1 MPGVEAQEY
10 ALVRDFAIIMTVAGG
25 AILLFRKLNQPP
37 ILGYLI
43 AGVLVGPFTL
53 PLIGLPSPVAN
64 VDSIRLLADLGL
76 VLFLFAI
83 GLEFGWQRIRQ
94 MGLRVVLIGAIEIT
108 FMVALGYEIGIL
120 MGWTA
125 TEAFFLG
132 AALSISS
139 SAIIVKMLRDTGQ
152 MFRPHGRLIIGIL
165 VVEDFA
171 AVILLSVL
179 SAVGTTG
186 AASVADV
193 GLLFGK
199 LVLFLL
205 SCLVLGA
212 LFAPRLYGFV
222 VRLKSQETL
231 LIVSLALCFG
241 LALVADRL
249 GVSAAAG
256 AFLVGTVLGDTDHS
270 EELVSTM
277 SPVRDIFAALFFV
290 SIGMLIDPALI
301 GRFIVPA
308 LIVASVFVVGKIV
321 ADTVA
326 TFMTGHEGRTS
337 LKVGTGMTQSGEFS
351 LAMVKVGV
359 DHAVVGP
366 FLYPV
371 IAVTTALTAIVYPL
385 ISASSDAVASFL
397 ERRSPRL
404 MAQYVGALSGW
415 LVSMRTI
422 FNLSGDVARQVRQ
435 SGRVI
440 VANFGVIVVLLALGT
455 FTLAYIEELAALARL
470 REGIIGLVISGIV
483 IVLCVPP
490 AVFVWRA
497 VQAMTD
503 VLSGAILGRGLTTF
517 RVWGKTDLHSVL
529 RDSILMA
536 LAVLLLIWSLPFV
549 SGLIRLGAFAAP
561 LPVLILVGMLALTWR
576 TIFKIHGTLEDTF
589 RRTFLGEDEA
599 DTRVGPNE

>member
-1 MPGVEAQEY
+1 M
-10 ALVRDFAIIMTVAGG
+10 
-25 AILLFRKLNQPP
+25 
-37 ILGYLI
+37 
-43 AGVLVGPFTL
+43 LVGPYTL

-186 AASVADV
+186 ATSIADV
-193 GLLFGK
+193 GLLSGK

-270 EELVSTM
+270 EELVRTM

-321 ADTVA
+321 ADTVG

-385 ISASSDAVASFL
+385 ISASSDAMASFL

-422 FNLSGDVARQVRQ
+422 FNLSGDVAQQVRQ

-455 FTLAYIEELAALARL
+455 FTLA
-470 REGIIGLVISGIV
+470 
-483 IVLCVPP
+483 
-490 AVFVWRA
+490 
-497 VQAMTD
+497 
-503 VLSGAILGRGLTTF
+503 
-517 RVWGKTDLHSVL
+517 
-529 RDSILMA
+529 
-536 LAVLLLIWSLPFV
+536 
-549 SGLIRLGAFAAP
+549 
-561 LPVLILVGMLALTWR
+561 
-576 TIFKIHGTLEDTF
+576 
-589 RRTFLGEDEA
+589 
-599 DTRVGPNE
+599 

>member
-186 AASVADV
+186 ATSIADV
-193 GLLFGK
+193 GLLSGK

-270 EELVSTM
+270 EELVRTM

-321 ADTVA
+321 ADTVG

-385 ISASSDAVASFL
+385 ISASSDAMASFL

-455 FTLAYIEELAALARL
+455 FTLAYIEELATLARL
-470 REGIIGLVISGIV
+470 REGIIGLVISGVV

-503 VLSGAILGRGLTTF
+503 ALSGAILGRGLTTF

-536 LAVLLLIWSLPFV
+536 LVVLLLIWSLPFV

-576 TIFKIHGTLEDTF
+576 IIFKIHGTLEDTF

>member
-186 AASVADV
+186 ATSIADV
-193 GLLFGK
+193 GLLSGK

-270 EELVSTM
+270 EELVRTM

-321 ADTVA
+321 ADTVG

-385 ISASSDAVASFL
+385 ISASSDAMASFL

-422 FNLSGDVARQVRQ
+422 FNLSGDVAQQVRQ

-455 FTLAYIEELAALARL
+455 FTLAYIEELATLARL
-470 REGIIGLVISGIV
+470 REGIIGLVISGVV

-503 VLSGAILGRGLTTF
+503 ALSGAILGRGLTTF

-536 LAVLLLIWSLPFV
+536 LVVLLLIWSLPFV

-576 TIFKIHGTLEDTF
+576 IIFKIHGTLEDTF

>member
-186 AASVADV
+186 ATSIADV
-193 GLLFGK
+193 GLLSGK

-205 SCLVLGA
+205 SCLVTIS
-212 LFAPRLYGFV
+212 
-222 VRLKSQETL
+222 KS
-231 LIVSLALCFG
+231 
-241 LALVADRL
+241 
-249 GVSAAAG
+249 
-256 AFLVGTVLGDTDHS
+256 
-270 EELVSTM
+270 
-277 SPVRDIFAALFFV
+277 
-290 SIGMLIDPALI
+290 
-301 GRFIVPA
+301 
-308 LIVASVFVVGKIV
+308 
-321 ADTVA
+321 
-326 TFMTGHEGRTS
+326 
-337 LKVGTGMTQSGEFS
+337 
-351 LAMVKVGV
+351 
-359 DHAVVGP
+359 
-366 FLYPV
+366 
-371 IAVTTALTAIVYPL
+371 
-385 ISASSDAVASFL
+385 
-397 ERRSPRL
+397 
-404 MAQYVGALSGW
+404 
-415 LVSMRTI
+415 
-422 FNLSGDVARQVRQ
+422 
-435 SGRVI
+435 
-440 VANFGVIVVLLALGT
+440 
-455 FTLAYIEELAALARL
+455 
-470 REGIIGLVISGIV
+470 
-483 IVLCVPP
+483 
-490 AVFVWRA
+490 
-497 VQAMTD
+497 
-503 VLSGAILGRGLTTF
+503 
-517 RVWGKTDLHSVL
+517 
-529 RDSILMA
+529 
-536 LAVLLLIWSLPFV
+536 
-549 SGLIRLGAFAAP
+549 
-561 LPVLILVGMLALTWR
+561 
-576 TIFKIHGTLEDTF
+576 
-589 RRTFLGEDEA
+589 
-599 DTRVGPNE
+599 